1 MTQQRSEETR
11 ANILDAAV
19 RRFAMAGYDA
29 ASVDDICSEAGVSK
43 GAFYH
48 HFPTKQAVFLALL
61 DGWLTT
67 IDSGL
72 DNFRQATIPET
83 FVKMT
88 QLLPVIFA
96 AADDRMPMFLEF
108 WTQAS
113 RDEKIWDATIAPYRH
128 YRDHF
133 AKLVQAGIDEG
144 SLKEGVDVQAAAQVI
159 LSLAVGLFLQ
169 GVLDPKG
176 ADWQKVGE
184 ESMQILMNGLAKP
197 ETSKP

>member
-72 DNFRQATIPET
+72 DNFRQPTIPET